1 MATPVPVVPAPPG
14 VIPDFDAPNIWL
26 RTANL
31 VLVVV
36 GLAISTSCLVMRTYT
51 KARIIRNLWWDDF
64 CIIVAWIFAVATQTL
79 ILYGCNYGIGVH
91 IWDLTLPKFNIWQKV
106 VLAAAIIY
114 IPALAFAKLAIIMLY
129 YRLLNP
135 LRPYRRLLWFI
146 AIIITSYSVALMLAL
161 VFACHPI
168 ERAWNAAI
176 TTGSCI
182 DRPAVYLATAITNT
196 VSDVVLLVVPIPAVV
211 RLHLRM
217 IQKIGVICIFGVGCL
232 TIVTSVLR
240 LATLWPLVT
249 GPDPTHKLG
258 LASIFIN
265 IEANFIIIC
274 GCLPYLRQFLRHHAP
289 ECIRCNR
296 RRCSREF
303 FSDESHPIRQQTA
316 APMRLQDDI
325 ESIIR

>member
-1 MATPVPVVPAPPG
+1 MQ
-14 VIPDFDAPNIWL
+14 IF
-26 RTANL
+26 
-31 VLVVV
+31 VVV
-36 GLAISTSCLVMRTYT
+36 
-51 KARIIRNLWWDDF
+51 
-64 CIIVAWIFAVATQTL
+64 TQTL
-79 ILYGCNYGIGVH
+79 ILYGYNYGIGVH
-91 IWDLTLPKFNIWQKV
+91 IWDLTVPTFNMWQKV

-232 TIVTSVLR
+232 
-240 LATLWPLVT
+240 
-249 GPDPTHKLG
+249 
-258 LASIFIN
+258 
-265 IEANFIIIC
+265 
-274 GCLPYLRQFLRHHAP
+274 
-289 ECIRCNR
+289 
-296 RRCSREF
+296 
-303 FSDESHPIRQQTA
+303 
-316 APMRLQDDI
+316 
-325 ESIIR
+325 

>member
-14 VIPDFDAPNIWL
+14 VIPNLDNPNIWL
-26 RTANL
+26 RTANR

-36 GLAISTSCLVMRTYT
+36 GLSISTGCLIMRTYT

-64 CIIVAWIFAVATQTL
+64 CIIVAWIFVVVTQTL
-79 ILYGCNYGIGVH
+79 ILYGFNYGIGVH
-91 IWDLTLPKFNIWQKV
+91 IWDLTVPTFNMWQKV

-129 YRLLNP
+129 YRLLSP
-135 LRPYRRLLWFI
+135 LQPYRRLLWFI
-146 AIIITSYSVALMLAL
+146 AILIISYTTALMLAL
-161 VFACHPI
+161 IFACHPI

-196 VSDVVLLVVPIPAVV
+196 VSDVVLFVLPIPAVV
-211 RLHLRM
+211 RLHLPM

-232 TIVTSVLR
+232 TIVTSILR
-240 LATLWPLVT
+240 LATLMPLVT
-249 GPDPTHKLG
+249 SPDPTYKLG

-274 GCLPYLRQFLRHHAP
+274 GCLPYARQFLRHHAP
-289 ECIRCNR
+289 KCIRDHQ
-296 RRCSREF
+296 RRCSRECS
-303 FSDESHPIRQQTA
+303 SDESHPMRQQPSA

-325 ESIIR
+325 EI